1 VSAADAEVI
10 REFGDRLV
18 ASIVAGR
25 PADLGD
31 LSLLDAEVVYEDAI
45 LPDHAGEPYRGHD
58 GFRRAWMR
66 AIEPW
71 EFLDAR
77 LEWVRDA
84 GDGLVVS
91 CHWGRMRGR
100 GSGAEAEIR
109 YAYVWRFRD
118 GRVVHSKSYPDPAQ
132 ALAVAGLTGSG

>member
-1 VSAADAEVI
+1 MSAADAEVI

-18 ASIVAGR
+18 ASIAAGQ

-31 LSLLDAEVVYEDAI
+31 LSLLDEEIVYEDAI

-58 GFRRAWMR
+58 GFRRAWLR

-71 EFLDAR
+71 EFLDA
-77 LEWVRDA
+77 
-84 GDGLVVS
+84 
-91 CHWGRMRGR
+91 
-100 GSGAEAEIR
+100 
-109 YAYVWRFRD
+109 YVWRFRD
-118 GRVVHSKSYPDPAQ
+118 GSVVHSKSYPDPAQ